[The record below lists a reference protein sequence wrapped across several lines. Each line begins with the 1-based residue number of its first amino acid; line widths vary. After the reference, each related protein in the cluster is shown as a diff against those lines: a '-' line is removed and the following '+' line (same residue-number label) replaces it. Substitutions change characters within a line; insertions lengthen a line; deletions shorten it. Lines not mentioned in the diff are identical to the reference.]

1 MGQCMKGNL
10 HTVFRVLHR
19 DGQLL
24 LFIEIIEFPVD
35 AALVSWDC
43 NEIVTKEAIVRLGV
57 APD

>member
-1 MGQCMKGNL
+1 MKGNL